1 MENKMIKR
9 ILTVQDISCLGQ
21 CSITV
26 ALPIISALGVE
37 CAIIPSAVLS
47 THTGSWSGYTFR
59 DLTDDMPDIISHWVS
74 YNEKF
79 DGLYTGYIGNAKQ
92 FEILTEARNRLLK
105 EGAPIITDPAMAD
118 NGVLYKGFDGAF
130 VKEMAKY
137 TAGSDFVVPNITEAA
152 FMTGIEYKEKYD
164 EEYVKS
170 LVRGLKSLGAKE
182 VILTGISYTPEKIGV
197 CVSEGDKLLYHFED
211 RVPESFHGTGDVFA
225 SVFAASYINGYT
237 ALQAAARAA
246 KFTRDAILCTDPKT
260 HSYGVNF
267 EAVLAGAGS
276 PR

>member
-1 MENKMIKR
+1 MKMTKR

-59 DLTDDMPDIISHWVS
+59 DLTDDMPDIINHWAS

-79 DGLYTGYIGNAKQ
+79 DGLYTGYIGNVKQ
-92 FEILTEARNRLLK
+92 LEILADVRKKLLK

-118 NGVLYKGFDGAF
+118 YGRLYKGFDENF

-137 TAGSDFVVPNITEAA
+137 TAGSDYVVPNITEAS
-152 FMTGIEYKEKYD
+152 FMTGVEYKEEYD
-164 EEYVKS
+164 EEYIKR
-170 LVRGLKSLGAKE
+170 LIAGLKRLGAKE
-182 VILTGISYTPEKIGV
+182 VVLTGVSYTPEKIGV
-197 CVSEGDKLLYHFED
+197 CVSEGERLLYHFED

-225 SVFAASYINGYT
+225 SVFAASLINGYT
-237 ALQAAARAA
+237 ALDAAARAA
-246 KFTRDAILCTDPKT
+246 RFTREAMLCTDPKT
-260 HSYGVNF
+260 HSYGVSF
-267 EAVLAGAGS
+267 EAVLGGLS
-276 PR
+276 K

>member
-1 MENKMIKR
+1 MTKR

-26 ALPIISALGVE
+26 ALPIISALGIE

-47 THTGSWSGYTFR
+47 THTGAWNGYTFR
-59 DLTDDMPDIISHWVS
+59 DLTDDMPDIINHWVS

-79 DGLYTGYIGNAKQ
+79 DGLYTGYIGNARQ
-92 FEILTEARNRLLK
+92 FEILMDARKKLLK

-118 NGVLYKGFDGAF
+118 NGKLYKGFDEAF

-137 TAGSDFVVPNITEAA
+137 TAGSDYVVPNITEAS

-170 LVRGLKSLGAKE
+170 LVSELKKLGSKE
-182 VILTGISYTPEKIGV
+182 VVLTGVSYTPEKIGV

-225 SVFAASYINGYT
+225 SVFTASFINGFT
-237 ALQAAARAA
+237 ALDAAARAA
-246 KFTRDAILCTDPKT
+246 SFTREAMLSTDSKT

-267 EAVLAGAGS
+267 EAVLSRVAPG
-276 PR
+276 R